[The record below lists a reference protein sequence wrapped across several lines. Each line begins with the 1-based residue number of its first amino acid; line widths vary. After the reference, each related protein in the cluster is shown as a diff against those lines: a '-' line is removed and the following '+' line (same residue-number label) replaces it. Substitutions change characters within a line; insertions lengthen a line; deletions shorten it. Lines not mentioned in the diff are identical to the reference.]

1 MEAGFKPALRDDF
14 AAVQQREIS
23 YTQCGSEKLRL
34 HRRRLTSLNL

>member
-23 YTQCGSEKLRL
+23 YQCFIS
-34 HRRRLTSLNL
+34 